1 MKEWFGMWVCLF
13 RGHIWTAKGK
23 LDGAY
28 CARCGQWEYD
38 R

>member
-1 MKEWFGMWVCLF
+1 MHWFICLF
-13 RGHIWTAKGK
+13 LGHAWTAKGR
-23 LDGAY
+23 LGGDY